1 MMNIDQFQGTEEGFS
16 QQDLNQAQFP
26 ETQQFPNQQEV
37 REPSPMEY
45 VKENTPSNDP
55 VVPSVNE
62 IPSTIPSQPEVAET
76 EEIDVKALKE
86 DVETIKRILV
96 TILSKKEIMDFSVV
110 PLDLIE
116 PTFEV
121 SNTSKRSMIFPFGG
135 PAIRYGLDEFKKALE
150 KVISLDANTSILVYQ
165 SERIRNN
172 GKTPEP
178 KYMKVTPGQIEVF
191 KTAIANKERA
201 NSIPAEQQSGHIPV

>member
-150 KVISLDANTSILVYQ
+150 KVISLDA
-165 SERIRNN
+165 
-172 GKTPEP
+172 
-178 KYMKVTPGQIEVF
+178 
-191 KTAIANKERA
+191 
-201 NSIPAEQQSGHIPV
+201 

>member
-1 MMNIDQFQGTEEGFS
+1 MNINQFQGIEEEFSQQNTTPEQSS

-26 ETQQFPNQQEV
+26 DIQPFVNQ
-37 REPSPMEY
+37 EPESSPMQY

-55 VVPSVNE
+55 VVPF
-62 IPSTIPSQPEVAET
+62 EVAET
-76 EEIDVKALKE
+76 EETDVKSLRE
-86 DVETIKRILV
+86 EVETIKSIL
-96 TILSKKEIMDFSVV
+96 LALLNKKEIKDFSVL
-110 PLDLIE
+110 PIDMTK

-201 NSIPAEQQSGHIPV
+201 NSIPTEQQSGHIPV